1 MMQPWPLPLA
11 GACAEQV
18 TRLHDV
24 VGAPGDCATGNGVRA
39 WRDRGLRMT
48 LAPNFAPT
56 LTPTLTTE
64 RKGSA
69 RDDTAALPFSDKRD
83 LVFRHPEVIS

>member
-1 MMQPWPLPLA
+1 MMQPWSLPLA

-24 VGAPGDCATGNGVRA
+24 VGATGNGVRA

-48 LAPNFAPT
+48 LAPNLAPT

-64 RKGSA
+64 RMGSA